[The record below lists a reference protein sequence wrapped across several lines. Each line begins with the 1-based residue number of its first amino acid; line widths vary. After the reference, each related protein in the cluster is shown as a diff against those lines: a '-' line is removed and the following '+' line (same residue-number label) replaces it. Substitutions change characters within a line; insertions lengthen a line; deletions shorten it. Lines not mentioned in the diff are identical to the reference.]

1 MTVQPGAQPRAEREC
16 DACHVTDDLPHH
28 QVVVP
33 EDDGLRMLSRH
44 FACCSRLGCPDG
56 TCDQILTGAPP
67 GEQPR
72 PDVL

>member
-16 DACHVTDDLPHH
+16 DECHVTDDLGHH
-28 QVVVP
+28 QVIAP
-33 EDDGLRMLSRH
+33 EDGALVMRSFH
-44 FACCSRLGCPDG
+44 FACCVARGCPDG